1 MISSQPC
8 ARKMSLNGT
17 FFHTMGDGNIHMI
30 SSLGAKK
37 EVWEKLITL
46 KNEHSSYIYAPLQ
59 TQQQVIQHQ
68 HLKVRGPKLSHFKI
82 FPWVKRY
89 IDWKLA

>member
-46 KNEHSSYIYAPLQ
+46 VL
-59 TQQQVIQHQ
+59 QHQ
-68 HLKVRGPKLSHFKI
+68 HLKGGDQKMKFKSQNMHFSPAYCVFVYYNNVRIETLNSHV
-82 FPWVKRY
+82 WN
-89 IDWKLA
+89 